1 MTKNKFNNKYSTLE
15 SSENTKKYIKEMY
28 AFADKNERKSAMA
41 FTSVAIPILI
51 IFALTLVQ
59 MISFGVNSIKSNSKL
74 ATSNDKNQI
83 VSDNKNITDNT
94 KDSDSSIQL
103 NNKISTYL
111 NEEKNRNASF
121 DNAKTLNSGKEKGL
135 STIFMA
141 QVLRDNDYDINKSVI
156 NTKKLISELEEKG
169 WEKVSDY
176 KKLQSGDICFTT
188 SSKNSGSPAHT
199 YIFMKWVKEG
209 KTDYAY
215 IVDSQVSEYKS
226 TYHKRNIDAPTP
238 KKDKFDFFLRK
249 K

>member
-28 AFADKNERKSAMA
+28 AFADKNERKSSLA

-59 MISFGVNSIKSNSKL
+59 MISFGINFIKSDSQL
-74 ATSNDKNQI
+74 ATSNDKSQI
-83 VSDNKNITDNT
+83 VLDNKNITDNT
-94 KDSDSSIQL
+94 KASDSSIQL
-103 NNKISTYL
+103 NTKVYKYL
-111 NEEKNRNASF
+111 NDQKNRDTSLN
-121 DNAKTLNSGKEKGL
+121 NAKKLNGGKEKGL

-141 QVLRDNDYDINKSVI
+141 QVLRDNDYDIDKSVI
-156 NTKKLISELEEKG
+156 NTKKLISELEKKG

-176 KKLQSGDICFTT
+176 KKLQSGDLCFTT

-199 YIFMKWVKEG
+199 YIYMKWVEKE

-215 IVDSQVSEYKS
+215 IVDSQVSEYKN
-226 TYHKRNIDAPTP
+226 TYHKRNIDSPTP
-238 KKDKFDFFLRK
+238 KKDKFDFFMRK